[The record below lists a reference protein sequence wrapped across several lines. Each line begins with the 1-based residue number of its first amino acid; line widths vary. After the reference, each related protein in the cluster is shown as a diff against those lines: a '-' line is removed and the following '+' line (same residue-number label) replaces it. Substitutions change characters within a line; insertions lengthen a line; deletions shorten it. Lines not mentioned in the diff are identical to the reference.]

1 MTSFTLLAR
10 SSTRLFVG
18 YAEDAQMRTPPRTP
32 PRTPKRGKG
41 GDDEEDGDEEEMT
54 KVWLLSGATACRSR
68 LEEVC
73 AGVCWY
79 AEYAEYAEMR
89 TRQ

>member
-1 MTSFTLLAR
+1 
-10 SSTRLFVG
+10 
-18 YAEDAQMRTPPRTP
+18 MRTTHRTP
-32 PRTPKRGKG
+32 KRTPKRGKG
-41 GDDEEDGDEEEMT
+41 HDEEDDDEEEMT
-54 KVWLLSGATACRSR
+54 KVWLLSGATACWSP

-79 AEYAEYAEMR
+79 AEYAEMR